1 MDCALI
7 AEKLRGE
14 FPNITWVSAKIT
26 GSRLLL
32 EIKEN
37 DNIYKEKIP
46 EKGAYDLIADKTGK
60 IVSMVTRKGT
70 SLKKTGSFVKKAK
83 S

>member
-1 MDCALI
+1 M
-7 AEKLRGE
+7 
-14 FPNITWVSAKIT
+14 
-26 GSRLLL
+26 

-70 SLKKTGSFVKKAK
+70 SLKRQELCKKAK